1 MRNLAN
7 WFTASLLSLLLLAAA
22 PTHAAVSRVTVT
34 PADGQVALGQ
44 ATSITL
50 RWTMSSTTQSFVRSS
65 SGTFR
70 IPGGPALGTVN
81 TTLYRTLPRLPIDT
95 NLVPL
100 AISFTETVLVP
111 ASVVVKAFKAGVTRI
126 EYVRTF
132 EDADGPPLASTGVFF
147 ADISSSSAAGFG
159 ITRLAL
165 SFEDNSLEKVVDQD
179 QTLRPKAQ
187 IAYTGS
193 GVLQAVWEVADSAST
208 AGVPVYR
215 PLLSVRQFVGAGN
228 ETTLIGPALPTRLT
242 GLHLVRLRL
251 ISPELPFETPVARYF
266 VNRSAGPVP
275 RPIALKAPPHLALLA
290 ANTQFAWQPIPD
302 VRAYQLEFYLQP
314 RPAVPPDDLSKL
326 ERPTALPPEAD
337 LSGAPATGLLVPGTT
352 STVAIS
358 PLARS
363 HLASGRTYMWRVL
376 AIGPDGQVNGE
387 SPVRVIRV
395 P

>member
-1 MRNLAN
+1 MRKLAH
-7 WFTASLLSLLLLAAA
+7 WLIALWLPMLVLAAPPA
-22 PTHAAVSRVTVT
+22 QAAMGDVTVV
-34 PADGQVALGQ
+34 PASGSVALGQ
-44 ATSITL
+44 STSVTV
-50 RWTMSSTTQSFVRSS
+50 RWTTSSTTGLFVRSS

-70 IPGGPALGTVN
+70 IPGGPVLGTVN
-81 TTLYRTLPRLPIDT
+81 TTLYRSLPRAAIAT
-95 NLVPL
+95 NLVPS
-100 AISFTETVLVP
+100 IVSFTETVLVP

-266 VNRSAGPVP
+266 VNRSAGPAP
-275 RPIALKAPPHLALLA
+275 RPIALKGPPHLALLA
-290 ANTQFAWQPIPD
+290 ANTQFEWQPIPD

-314 RPAVPPDDLSKL
+314 RPAVPPDDLRKL
-326 ERPTALPPEAD
+326 DRQTALPPEAD

-358 PLARS
+358 RLARS
-363 HLASGRTYMWRVL
+363 HLASGRTYLWRVL